1 MGGANWREKPLWSRK
16 NNASETYPLTMF
28 AVRTNHEHV
37 PIKNGPDSSGPFR
50 FELDLVEPADYFFF
64 FGAAF
69 FFAGAFFFVAFFI
82 D

>member
-1 MGGANWREKPLWSRK
+1 MYLRGSNFASAQRDITAPRRK
-16 NNASETYPLTMF
+16 RSSN
-28 AVRTNHEHV
+28 TN
-37 PIKNGPDSSGPFR
+37 KNGPDFSGPDWI
-50 FELDLVEPADYFFF
+50 ELEPADYFFF